1 MNLMDLLPIDCCRT
15 LLNMYWVC
23 LHCVWFRRGRER
35 NAVYGTG
42 RIYPDSVLSIK
53 MKGIGGFTKE
63 LTLQPFNTG
72 RSFLS
77 T

>member
-1 MNLMDLLPIDCCRT
+1 MNLMDLRLSTCCRT

-23 LHCVWFRRGRER
+23 LHCVGSVCGRER

-42 RIYPDSVLSIK
+42 RIYPDLFYSIK

-63 LTLQPFNTG
+63 LTLRRSITG